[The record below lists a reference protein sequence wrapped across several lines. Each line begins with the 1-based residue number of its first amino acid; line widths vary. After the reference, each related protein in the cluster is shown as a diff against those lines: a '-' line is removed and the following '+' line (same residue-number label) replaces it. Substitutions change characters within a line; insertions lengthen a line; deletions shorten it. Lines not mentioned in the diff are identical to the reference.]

1 MSTMTRLQELKF
13 ELESVK
19 SEKAKSIA
27 IQTLPQINMMLKKYE
42 QLSQNSEMLNNINVA
57 VESYLDDE
65 STSNM
70 IGFIKSI
77 DKE

>member
-1 MSTMTRLQELKF
+1 MSTMTRLKELKF

-42 QLSQNSEMLNNINVA
+42 QLSQNTEMINNIDIA
-57 VESYLDDE
+57 VESYLNDE
-65 STSNM
+65 NTSSM

-77 DKE
+77 DK

>member
-1 MSTMTRLQELKF
+1 MTRLQELKF

-27 IQTLPQINMMLKKYE
+27 IQTLPQINMMIKKYE
-42 QLSQNSEMLNNINVA
+42 QLAQNSEMLNNIDLA
-57 VESYLDDE
+57 VESYLSDK
-65 STSNM
+65 STSDM

-77 DKE
+77 DQ